1 MNLCF
6 EMEEICYILIREK
19 MSEYKWKHWENHVK
33 PSDSS
38 VPLDLNLNQ
47 QPPKCEVAVP
57 STRRRFVDA
66 ACVAW
71 WRTVYILTQAIN
83 ILLLS

>member
-6 EMEEICYILIREK
+6 EVEEICCILIRDK
-19 MSEYKWKHWENHVK
+19 MSEYKWKHWENHDK
-33 PSDSS
+33 PSDRS

-47 QPPKCEVAVP
+47 QPPECEVAVP
-57 STRRRFVDA
+57 SNRRRFVDA
-66 ACVAW
+66 TCVLR
-71 WRTVYILTQAIN
+71 WRTVYILTQPIN

>member
-1 MNLCF
+1 
-6 EMEEICYILIREK
+6 MEEICYILIRDK

-33 PSDSS
+33 PWDRS

-47 QPPKCEVAVP
+47 QPPEYEVAVP

-66 ACVAW
+66 VCVAW